1 MVNFCSK
8 CGAKVFEDSTFCE
21 NCGNRLKAQKLT
33 PKFSKSPTT
42 ESRRNS
48 SYRSPTNGPPRTGI
62 SQYSNTY
69 YKPRSSGINWSAM
82 IAIFFIVILGFI
94 AVAVLAGLI
103 FIPFSFNHVINE
115 YNYIG
120 DKTLSINDLG
130 NTTKLELDIYNS
142 LGSVTINLAN
152 MSELYEARISV
163 YAREGYSLRDANTFQ
178 EDYYND
184 TQYILFDSSLG
195 ASWDNPYNYE
205 LDITIST
212 LVAVT
217 LDVELST
224 GSIDILAQEA
234 IISDLGLQTSTG
246 SITTEFHDVFFNTSD
261 PLSIG
266 TSTGSISASFYNSNY
281 SSNLVNWDIGT
292 STGSIELDINQD
304 EVINNT
310 RIDYDV
316 SVSTGSI
323 DCYYSLNPEMGLSL
337 YAGTSLGSIFIDGYS
352 TDESY
357 FYSSENIYTA
367 LMIFDLELSSS
378 TGSITIIS
386 NSW

>member
-21 NCGNRLKAQKLT
+21 YCGNRLKAPKLT
-33 PKFSKSPTT
+33 PRFVQSPTV
-42 ESRRNS
+42 ESTKKS
-48 SYRSPTNGPPRTGI
+48 VYRSPTNGPPKSGI

-69 YKPRSSGINWSAM
+69 YKPTSSGINWSAI

-94 AVAVLAGLI
+94 AVAVLASLI
-103 FIPFSFNHVINE
+103 FIPFSFNQVISE

-120 DKTLSINDLG
+120 DKTFSIDELG
-130 NTTKLELDIYNS
+130 NTTKLELEIYNS
-142 LGSVTINLAN
+142 VGSVSINLAN
-152 MSELYEARISV
+152 MSQLYEARISV

-184 TQYILFDSSLG
+184 TQYISFYSGSG
-195 ASWDNPYNYE
+195 GSWDDPYNYE
-205 LDITIST
+205 LDITVST
-212 LVAVT
+212 LVAIT
-217 LDVELST
+217 LDVEIST

-234 IISDLGLQTSTG
+234 IISNIALQTSTG

-266 TSTGSISASFYNSNY
+266 TSTGSISAIFYNSNY
-281 SSNLVNWDIGT
+281 SSNIVNWDIDT

-357 FYSSENIYTA
+357 IYTSENINTA

-386 NSW
+386 DS